1 MALLP
6 PNDLSQE
13 PLPQAE
19 QRNLPATYR
28 NPWSTLGDN
37 LAAVVADSRLRGQEL
52 WRCNAQGRL
61 WRPAWWP
68 IDLAPLFWPLV
79 LALALALV
87 LLLGTQLPAAWR
99 RFAPPSAPAD
109 SFSGL
114 EQAAPAAEPTPPAA
128 PAAPAATSAA
138 TPAPTAPEHA
148 AEPPVLNPDPSAMP
162 FPEPLAL
169 PEPVDPLQELV
180 QRPEAAGL
188 LIGAAPSADQ
198 LTLQLQLAA
207 AFAALPTAAQQRY
220 ADQWQEWAQALGYDH
235 LELRDSRAG
244 LLARDALVGS
254 GMIVLNA
261 LPRP

>member
-1 MALLP
+1 MALPP

-19 QRNLPATYR
+19 PRNLPATYR

-37 LAAVVADSRLRGQEL
+37 LVAVGADSRLRGQEL

-61 WRPAWWP
+61 WRPPWWP

-87 LLLGTQLPAAWR
+87 LLLGTQLAPAWR

-114 EQAAPAAEPTPPAA
+114 EQAAPAAEPNPPAS
-128 PAAPAATSAA
+128 PAAT
-138 TPAPTAPEHA
+138 PVPTAPENA

-162 FPEPLAL
+162 SPEAPAL

-180 QRPEAAGL
+180 QRPEAEGL
-188 LIGAAPSADQ
+188 LIAAAASADQ
-198 LTLQLQLAA
+198 LTLQLELAA